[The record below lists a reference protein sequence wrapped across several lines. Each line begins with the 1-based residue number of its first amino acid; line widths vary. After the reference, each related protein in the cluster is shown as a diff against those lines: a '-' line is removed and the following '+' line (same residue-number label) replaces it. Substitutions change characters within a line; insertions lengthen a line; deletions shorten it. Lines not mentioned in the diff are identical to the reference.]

1 MSFLRKLISTP
12 QGAKLL
18 AEDTGIS
25 HMLLKC
31 FAKARDMKKSSELF
45 ETVREALLT
54 TVRMRTHLS
63 LYSSTSWALCR
74 TTACGAGLWRLH
86 SGAANLT
93 SPSVCGG
100 TCRQRASNSKIPCSA
115 R

>member
-54 TVRMRTHLS
+54 TVRMHTHLS
-63 LYSSTSWALCR
+63 PLSLSTAQQAGRCAGPRRVAL
-74 TTACGAGLWRLH
+74 
-86 SGAANLT
+86 
-93 SPSVCGG
+93 VCGDS
-100 TCRQRASNSKIPCSA
+100 TPVRQT
-115 R
+115 